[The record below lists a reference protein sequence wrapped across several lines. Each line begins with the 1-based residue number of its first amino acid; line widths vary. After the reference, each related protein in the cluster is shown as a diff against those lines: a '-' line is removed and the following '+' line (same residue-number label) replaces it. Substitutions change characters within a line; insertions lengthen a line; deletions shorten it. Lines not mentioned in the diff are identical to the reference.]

1 MTKRHFFVSDD
12 LDDLASIEHELDA
25 AGVLTPQMHVL
36 TLDASG
42 AAEHKDL
49 HEVTSLMRRDLVHST
64 LFGAGIGVIGAA
76 LVLLLAGLLGWT
88 GTAAGWM
95 PWIFLAVIVLGFCTW
110 EGGLWGIQEPH
121 VQFRRFEEV
130 IRSGRHVLFV
140 DVEPNQKDI
149 LDAAIGRHPRLEP
162 AGEAT
167 GAPHWM
173 YQLQVRFRRLF
184 FETLP

>member
-12 LDDLASIEHELDA
+12 LEDLASIEQELDD
-25 AGVLTPQMHVL
+25 AGVLTPQIHVL

-64 LFGAGIGVIGAA
+64 LFGAGIGIIGAA
-76 LVLLLAGLLGWT
+76 LVLLVAALLGWT
-88 GTAAGWM
+88 DTAAGWL

-121 VQFRRFEEV
+121 VQFKRFEEV
-130 IRSGRHVLFV
+130 IRGGRHVLFV
-140 DVEPNQKDI
+140 DVEPDQEGI
-149 LDAAIGRHPRLEP
+149 LDAAVARHARLEP
-162 AGEAT
+162 AGVAS
-167 GAPHWM
+167 GAPQWL
-173 YQLQVRFRRLF
+173 YGLQVRFKRLF